1 MRIVKGN
8 LSEIKMKFDDW
19 LAGYKSGING
29 EPFKG
34 PPSLLDGHSWV
45 AGYIEGKANKWR
57 VSDKNSQG

>member
-1 MRIVKGN
+1 
-8 LSEIKMKFDDW
+8 MKFDDW
-19 LAGYKSGING
+19 LGGYKSGING